1 MAFDLNIKN
10 IGKLSDAK
18 IRIGQFTVLA
28 GPNNTGKSFVSKL
41 LYSIFDAINANHAE
55 VYINTLTEPI
65 RDELNRL
72 EIWEESEDNSPVN
85 ALSEEVKKLENLVKK
100 FPIGNFT
107 ELDKIIPDLA
117 NRAENMQ
124 TMFPDMR
131 AFISSAPEK
140 FDSLFESSLGERVL
154 NRLGE
159 SLKQLQVA
167 LSGTGAGKI
176 IVSGIAYKVEE
187 NLIQNFQVP
196 NLSDLKGR
204 EKHESVVS
212 IDDIGEFRFSNDDF
226 YFYVAHDGLQRLQ
239 EYSKVIYLESP
250 VYWKLKNALESVRM
264 HPRYLYSR
272 REQLNGIPG
281 YFYDLASALN
291 HEYTGEVDFPELY
304 KKLTGKEVIDGK
316 IAISESG
323 DLSFQENDRNFSLPV
338 TAMGVANLGM
348 LALLIERKVL
358 DKDSFLFIDEP
369 EAHLH
374 PAWQVVMADALF
386 ELAKGGVN
394 VVIAT
399 HSADI
404 LKWLEVHVKKH
415 PSDESLIA
423 LNKFPAN
430 GDEPENQD
438 FEDKIAA
445 IKQELTKPFA
455 DLYMAGL

>member
-41 LYSIFDAINANHAE
+41 LYSLFDAMNANHAE
-55 VYINTLTEPI
+55 VHLKNLTMPVKSSL
-65 RDELNRL
+65 RRL
-72 EIWEESEDNSPVN
+72 LRRYQPGNDVLDSFSEEIEKLER
-85 ALSEEVKKLENLVKK
+85 ALSGFAIED
-100 FPIGNFT
+100 IG
-107 ELDKIIPDLA
+107 ELDNIIHDLA
-117 NRAENMQ
+117 DRAKNMQ
-124 TMFPDMR
+124 TMIPDVR

-140 FDSLFESSLGERVL
+140 REPSLDSSSLKEEMLR
-154 NRLGE
+154 RLE
-159 SLKQLQVA
+159 KYLKKLQVA
-167 LSGTGAGKI
+167 LSDADAEKF
-176 IVSGIAYKVEE
+176 IVSGIEYKVEE
-187 NLIQNFQVP
+187 NLIQNFQVS

-226 YFYVAHDGLQRLQ
+226 YFDIARAGLQRLQ

-250 VYWKLKNALESVRM
+250 VYWKLKNALEDVRM
-264 HPRYLYSR
+264 YPRYLHSR
-272 REQLNGIPG
+272 REQLIGVPG

-291 HEYTGEVDFPELY
+291 HEYTGEIDFPELY
-304 KKLTGKEVIDGK
+304 KKLTSKEVIDGK

-323 DLSFQENDRNFSLPV
+323 DLSFQENGRNFSLPV

-415 PSDESLIA
+415 PNDESLIA

-430 GDEPENQD
+430 GNEPEEQD

-455 DLYMAGL
+455 DLYMAGI